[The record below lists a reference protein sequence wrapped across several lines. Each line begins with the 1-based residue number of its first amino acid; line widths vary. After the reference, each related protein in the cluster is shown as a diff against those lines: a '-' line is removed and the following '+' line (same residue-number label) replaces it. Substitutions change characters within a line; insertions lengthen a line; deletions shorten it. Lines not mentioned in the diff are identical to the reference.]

1 MKYSELV
8 EVYEKLE
15 GTTKRLEKTY
25 FLSEFLKKT
34 DSSELDKTILLVQGK
49 VFPIWDE
56 RKIGMA
62 SRLLLKAL
70 LIATGIDPEAE
81 WKKTGDL
88 GLAAE
93 EITRHKKQ
101 ATLFNQELTADK
113 VFDNIQ
119 KLATLE
125 GEGTMDKKTKLVAEL
140 LTSATPKEA
149 KYIIRT
155 VIEEL
160 RVGLGE
166 GTIRDAIVWAYFG
179 NEAKVKYTPEGN
191 TFELENREEYNKYV
205 ESVQEAYDAVNDF
218 AEVARTAKQKGISGL
233 NEIDLEPG
241 KPIKVMLYL
250 KAKNMQNAF
259 ETVGKPAAL
268 EFKYDGFRMQIHKTK
283 DSLIIFTRRLEDVT
297 AQFPDVIEF
306 VQEHI
311 TGDTFI
317 IDCEAVGYDR
327 FTKKYIAFQ
336 NISQRIKRKYDIQET
351 AKKFPVELNI
361 FDIVYYNG
369 ESLIKK
375 PFSERRKVIENM
387 IQDPEYLKI
396 KPAEQ
401 QIISDLAEAE
411 NFYKKSLEAGN
422 EGIMVKNLSGIYKPG
437 ARMGYGMK
445 VKPTMETLDVA
456 IVGAEWGEGKRSA
469 WLASFIIAVRNPET
483 NEFMEI
489 GRVGTGIKE
498 KSEEGTSFS
507 QLTEMLKPLIIK
519 EEGKL
524 VLVKPEII
532 IEVDYEEIQKSP
544 TYASGYALRFPRFI
558 RLREEKS
565 PDEIT
570 TINDARALYESQ
582 RGRGG

>member
-8 EVYEKLE
+8 AVYEQLE

-34 DSSELDKTILLVQGK
+34 DSAELDKIMLLVQGK

-70 LIATGIDPEAE
+70 LIATGIDPEPE

-101 ATLFNQELTADK
+101 ATLFSQELTADK

-166 GTIRDAIVWAYFG
+166 GTIRDAIVWAYFST
-179 NEAKVKYTPEGN
+179 EAKAKYNPEEK
-191 TFELENREEYNKYV
+191 TFEPENREEYNKYV

-218 AEVARTAKQKGISGL
+218 AEVARTAKQKGIPGL

-241 KPIKVMLYL
+241 KPIKVMLFI

-259 ETVGKPAAL
+259 ETVGTPAAL
-268 EFKYDGFRMQIHKTK
+268 EYKYDGFRMQIHKTK
-283 DSLIIFTRRLEDVT
+283 DRLIIFTRRLEDVT
-297 AQFPDVIEF
+297 VQFPDVVEYVIE
-306 VQEHI
+306 HTI
-311 TGDTFI
+311 GDSFI

-375 PFSERRKVIENM
+375 PFSERRKIIESM
-387 IQDPEYLKI
+387 IKDPEYLKI

-401 QIISDLAEAE
+401 QIISDITEAE
-411 NFYKKSLEAGN
+411 QFYKKSLEAGN
-422 EGIMVKNLSGIYKPG
+422 EGIMAKNLAGIYKPG
-437 ARMGYGMK
+437 ARVGYGVK

-483 NEFMEI
+483 NEYLEI

-507 QLTEMLKPLIIK
+507 QLTEMLKPLITK
-519 EEGKL
+519 EDGKI
-524 VLVKPEII
+524 VFVKPEIV
-532 IEVDYEEIQKSP
+532 IEVDYEEIQKSS
-544 TYASGYALRFPRFI
+544 TYTSGYALRFPRFI
-558 RLREEKS
+558 RLREERS
-565 PDEIT
+565 PEEIT
-570 TINDARALYESQ
+570 IIDDVKELYESQ
-582 RGRGG
+582 RGRG

>member
-34 DSSELDKTILLVQGK
+34 DSSELDKTMLLVQGK

-81 WKKTGDL
+81 WKRTGDL

-179 NEAKVKYTPEGN
+179 TEAKVKYNPEGN
-191 TFELENREEYNKYV
+191 AFELENREEYNKYV

-218 AEVARTAKQKGISGL
+218 AEVARTAKQKGIPGL

-241 KPIKVMLYL
+241 KPIKVMLFI

-259 ETVGKPAAL
+259 ETVGTPAAL
-268 EFKYDGFRMQIHKTK
+268 EYKYDGFRMQIHKTK
-283 DSLIIFTRRLEDVT
+283 DRLIIFTRRLEDVT
-297 AQFPDVIEF
+297 AQFPDVAEF
-306 VQEHI
+306 VQEHAI
-311 TGDTFI
+311 GDSFI

-361 FDIVYYNG
+361 FDVVYYNG

-375 PFSERRKVIENM
+375 PFSERRKIIELM
-387 IQDPEYLKI
+387 IKDPEYLKI

-401 QIISDLAEAE
+401 QIISDIAEAE
-411 NFYKKSLEAGN
+411 LFYKKSLEAGN
-422 EGIMVKNLSGIYKPG
+422 EGIMAKNLSGIYKPG
-437 ARMGYGMK
+437 ARVGYGVK
-445 VKPTMETLDVA
+445 VKPTMETFDVA

-483 NEFMEI
+483 NEYLEI

-519 EEGKL
+519 EDGKL
-524 VLVKPEII
+524 VFVKPEIV

-558 RLREEKS
+558 RLREERS
-565 PDEIT
+565 PEEIT
-570 TINDARALYESQ
+570 ITDDVKELYESQ
-582 RGRGG
+582 RGRG

>member
-34 DSSELDKTILLVQGK
+34 DSSELDKTMLLVQGK

-179 NEAKVKYTPEGN
+179 TEAKVKYTPEGN
-191 TFELENREEYNKYV
+191 AFELENREEYNKYV

-218 AEVARTAKQKGISGL
+218 AEVARTAKQKGIPGL

-241 KPIKVMLYL
+241 KPIKVMLFI

-259 ETVGKPAAL
+259 ETVGTPAAL
-268 EFKYDGFRMQIHKTK
+268 EYKYDGFRMQIHKTK
-283 DSLIIFTRRLEDVT
+283 DRIIIFTRRLEEVT
-297 AQFPDVIEF
+297 AQFPDVVEYVIEHT
-306 VQEHI
+306 V
-311 TGDTFI
+311 GDSFI

-336 NISQRIKRKYDIQET
+336 SISQRIKRKYDIQET

-361 FDIVYYNG
+361 FDVVYYNG

-375 PFSERRKVIENM
+375 PFSERRKIIEAM
-387 IQDPEYLKI
+387 VKDPEYLKI

-401 QIISDLAEAE
+401 QIISDLTEAE
-411 NFYKKSLEAGN
+411 LFYKKSLEAGN
-422 EGIMVKNLSGIYKPG
+422 EGIMAKNLAGIYKPG
-437 ARMGYGMK
+437 ARVGYGVK

-469 WLASFIIAVRNPET
+469 WLASFIIAIRNPET
-483 NEFMEI
+483 NEYLEI

-498 KSEEGTSFS
+498 KSEEGTSFA

-519 EEGKL
+519 EEGKI
-524 VLVKPEII
+524 VFVKPEIV

-558 RLREEKS
+558 RLREERS

-570 TINDARALYESQ
+570 SADDVKELYESQ
-582 RGRGG
+582 RGRG